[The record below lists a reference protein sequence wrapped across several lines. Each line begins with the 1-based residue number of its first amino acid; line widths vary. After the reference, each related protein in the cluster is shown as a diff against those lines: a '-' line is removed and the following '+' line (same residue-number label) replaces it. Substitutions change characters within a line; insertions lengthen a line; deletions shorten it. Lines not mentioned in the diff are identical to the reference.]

1 MKFNE
6 RQNLK
11 YFPSLREYSSRFGV
25 TKKVLD
31 EIKNKVIL
39 MHPGPI
45 NRGVEISS
53 DVADSKQSIILDQVE
68 NGVAIRMAVLYLL
81 AKDKNE
87 NSKTQ
92 LIKITSNSVKENTLA
107 VDRSN
112 SNYIF
117 DISTLD
123 KKSQNAIKEKLITFG
138 KLLIKNNLAFVIVS
152 NYLNMIDFN
161 IVPTLEEAYDIIELE
176 EIERDLLKN

>member
-1 MKFNE
+1 MKT
-6 RQNLK
+6 Q
-11 YFPSLREYSSRFGV
+11 
-25 TKKVLD
+25 
-31 EIKNKVIL
+31 
-39 MHPGPI
+39 
-45 NRGVEISS
+45 
-53 DVADSKQSIILDQVE
+53 
-68 NGVAIRMAVLYLL
+68 
-81 AKDKNE
+81 
-87 NSKTQ
+87 KTQ
-92 LIKITSNSVKENTLA
+92 LIKITSNSVKEYTLA

-117 DISTLD
+117 DISKLD

-138 KLLIKNNLAFVIVS
+138 KLLIKNNYSFVIVS

>member
-1 MKFNE
+1 MKT
-6 RQNLK
+6 Q
-11 YFPSLREYSSRFGV
+11 
-25 TKKVLD
+25 
-31 EIKNKVIL
+31 
-39 MHPGPI
+39 
-45 NRGVEISS
+45 
-53 DVADSKQSIILDQVE
+53 
-68 NGVAIRMAVLYLL
+68 
-81 AKDKNE
+81 
-87 NSKTQ
+87 KTQ

-123 KKSQNAIKEKLITFG
+123 KKSQNTIKEKLITFG
-138 KLLIKNNLAFVIVS
+138 KLLIKNNYSFVIVS

>member
-1 MKFNE
+1 MKT
-6 RQNLK
+6 Q
-11 YFPSLREYSSRFGV
+11 
-25 TKKVLD
+25 
-31 EIKNKVIL
+31 
-39 MHPGPI
+39 
-45 NRGVEISS
+45 
-53 DVADSKQSIILDQVE
+53 
-68 NGVAIRMAVLYLL
+68 
-81 AKDKNE
+81 
-87 NSKTQ
+87 KTQ

-123 KKSQNAIKEKLITFG
+123 KKSQNSIKEKLITFG
-138 KLLIKNNLAFVIVS
+138 KLLIKNNYSFVIVS